1 MTAFSCSTFYSFLG
15 AQNLVGTCANISTQ
29 TVPPPFDKR
38 ELKYMLLQQIFVTL
52 IAVICQPLTLAFQ
65 SRPRTFSSISVQHLH
80 LQHKKRSHLNSSFQI
95 VDAVS
100 SIDAFYKS
108 SPYEAAFMTCGIKA
122 SAADFLAQ
130 KRGMKLTNTSG
141 DEEIKSVDQIEVD
154 RNLAFILYG
163 GLYQGIAQYYIYNIL
178 FPLWFGQG
186 NDLTSVAV
194 KVTFDMLVI
203 SPFLCLPIAYLTK
216 ATIYGQSW
224 KEGLTKYKYD
234 FIKKNLLG
242 KYCSIWVPAQFC
254 TFGLIPEHL
263 RIVFIAFI
271 SFFWLIIL
279 STVSS
284 AEMES
289 EESSD

>member
-1 MTAFSCSTFYSFLG
+1 MLGQSF
-15 AQNLVGTCANISTQ
+15 V
-29 TVPPPFDKR
+29 F
-38 ELKYMLLQQIFVTL
+38 L
-52 IAVICQPLTLAFQ
+52 IAVISQPLTLAFQ
-65 SRPRTFSSISVQHLH
+65 SSPRTFRSSSVQNL
-80 LQHKKRSHLNSSFQI
+80 HKKRSHLNMSFQI
-95 VDAVS
+95 ADAVS
-100 SIDAFYKS
+100 TIDTFYRS

-130 KRGMKLTNTSG
+130 KREMKGMLTSTSTA
-141 DEEIKSVDQIEVD
+141 DEEIKTVDQIEFE
-154 RNLAFILYG
+154 RNFAFILYG
-163 GLYQGIAQYYIYNIL
+163 GLYQGIAQYFIYNVM
-178 FPLWFGQG
+178 FPLWFGPG
-186 NDLTSVAV
+186 SDITSVAV
-194 KVTFDMLVI
+194 KVAFDMLVI

-224 KEGLTKYKYD
+224 TEGLTKYKYD

-263 RIVFIAFI
+263 RIPFIAVI

-289 EESSD
+289 EESNA